1 MASSEGRLD
10 AAVRDAQGNAL
21 DLRPGDCRCE
31 GRWFDHPRVGAL
43 TGLVDAG
50 HAPMGEAACTGWTRL
65 RPSCEQ
71 GAVIAGACR
80 PEGHGCGGAYPLL

>member
-1 MASSEGRLD
+1 MYVSTEEETQPRAL
-10 AAVRDAQGNAL
+10 AAAH
-21 DLRPGDCRCE
+21 GDITIP
-31 GRWFDHPRVGAL
+31 F
-43 TGLVDAG
+43 DAG

-80 PEGHGCGGAYPLL
+80 PEGHGCGVAYPLL